1 MIFSLYDLETGISLI
16 PLTSNSRHISVFSL
30 LNEASLRRE
39 NTEICLEF
47 DVKGI
52 KEIPVSKSYNEKIM
66 ESFVTYSKQ
75 K

>member
-1 MIFSLYDLETGISLI
+1 MINFE
-16 PLTSNSRHISVFSL
+16 HV
-30 LNEASLRRE
+30 ASLRKE

-47 DVKGI
+47 DVSGI